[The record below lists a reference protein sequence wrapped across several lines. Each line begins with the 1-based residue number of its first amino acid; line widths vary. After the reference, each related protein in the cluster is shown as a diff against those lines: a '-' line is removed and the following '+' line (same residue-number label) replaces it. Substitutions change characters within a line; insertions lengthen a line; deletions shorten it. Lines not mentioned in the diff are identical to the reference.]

1 MIREGSPDMVSLS
14 LHIKEVRG
22 LAQQIFRGKAF
33 QEEVTASAKVLKQ
46 VCVFLLLQEQGGQG
60 GRGKR
65 HENRLER
72 SWRWGQMA

>member
-1 MIREGSPDMVSLS
+1 MIREGSPDMVLLS
-14 LHIKEVRG
+14 LHVKEVRG

-46 VCVFLLLQEQGGQG
+46 ERVFLLLQEQGGQG
-60 GRGKR
+60 GRGNR
-65 HENRLER
+65 RENRRER